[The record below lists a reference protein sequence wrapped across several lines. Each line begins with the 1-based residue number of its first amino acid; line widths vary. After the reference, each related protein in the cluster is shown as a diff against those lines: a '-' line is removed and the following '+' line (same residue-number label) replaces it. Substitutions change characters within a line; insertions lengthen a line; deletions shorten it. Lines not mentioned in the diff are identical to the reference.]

1 MKVQVEGD
9 ENEIEIRVGDKLY
22 TGDLNTMS
30 EDDSGTEIW
39 EIDGLMIETEQIL
52 CLGDLEDLATEF
64 LEQRTIGFTSIEVTS
79 DSFDE

>member
-22 TGDLNTMS
+22 TGDLSSMS
-30 EDDSGTEIW
+30 EDDTGPEIW
-39 EIDGLMIETEQIL
+39 EIDGLIIETEQIL

-64 LEQRTIGFTSIEVTS
+64 LEQRKIDFDSIEVTS
-79 DSFDE
+79 ESFDE